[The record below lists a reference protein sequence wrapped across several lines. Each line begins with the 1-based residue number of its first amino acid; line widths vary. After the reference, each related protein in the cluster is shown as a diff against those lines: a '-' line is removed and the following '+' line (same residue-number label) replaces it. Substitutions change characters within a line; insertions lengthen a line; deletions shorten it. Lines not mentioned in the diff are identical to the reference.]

1 MTPPNSKDLKRWAQ
15 MGPRAMYGQFMLEL
29 AKTVPDLM
37 VMSADLGRSSGLN
50 AFKHAYPDKYLSVGI
65 SEQNLVG
72 VAAGLAKEGHKVFV
86 TSFAPFLS
94 MRASEQ
100 VRMNLGYMELPVNL
114 VALGSGVSMGY
125 LGNSHYGLEDIAVMR
140 TIPSLSVYCPADCFD
155 LRETLND
162 LATNE
167 HGPAYVRLTGVPGH
181 SPAYDETFQYAHG
194 EPTTLAKGDT
204 VLILAIGALVSVA
217 SEAVQFLAEK
227 RISAELLGINR
238 VKPMPDK
245 IMERIREFNYVVTV
259 EDHTIIGGLYG
270 SVAEQVGLL
279 NLGKNLLPLSLPDQF
294 GPTGSF
300 NYLLDYYGFTG
311 KKIAAQVE
319 AFILNRQSSNY

>member
-1 MTPPNSKDLKRWAQ
+1 MNAPDAKNIKQWAR

-29 AKTVPDLM
+29 AETVPNLM

-50 AFKHAYPDKYLSVGI
+50 AFKNTYPNKYLSVGI

-114 VALGSGVSMGY
+114 VALGSGVSMGF

-140 TIPSLSVYCPADCFD
+140 TIPGLGVHCPADCFD
-155 LRETLND
+155 LRETLVD

-167 HGPAYVRLTGVPGH
+167 RGPTYVRLTGVPGH
-181 SPAYDETFQYAHG
+181 PPAYDETFQYAYG
-194 EPTTLAKGDT
+194 EPTTVAKGDK

-217 SEAVQFLAEK
+217 GEAVQVLADK
-227 RISAELLGINR
+227 GISAELLGINR
-238 VKPMPDK
+238 LKPMPDK
-245 IMERIREFNYVVTV
+245 VMERIREFDYVVTV
-259 EDHTIIGGLYG
+259 EEHTIIGGLY
-270 SVAEQVGLL
+270 STVAEQVGLL
-279 NLGKNLLPLSLPDQF
+279 NLRKNLLPISLPDEF
-294 GPTGSF
+294 GPTGSY

-311 KKIAAQVE
+311 DKIAARVE
-319 AFILNRQSSNY
+319 AFISGPITN